1 MKNKTI
7 INPLSSITGIFARFS
22 LVLFVIIVT
31 SGLIFSVLV
40 LKGILD
46 QPYTDDAQVSTSQAI
61 SVDQA
66 TIDSLNNTRA
76 AKDNLDV
83 KTLPSGRINPFSE

>member
-1 MKNKTI
+1 MKNKTV
-7 INPLSSITGIFARFS
+7 INPLSSITGILARFS

-46 QPYTDDAQVSTSQAI
+46 QPYDGSAQESTSEAI
-61 SVDQA
+61 TADQT
-66 TIDSLNNTRA
+66 TIDSLNNT
-76 AKDNLDV
+76 KSVTDNLDV
-83 KTLPSGRINPFSE
+83 KILPSGRINPFSE

>member
-7 INPLSSITGIFARFS
+7 INPLSSITGIVTRFS
-22 LVLFVIIVT
+22 LVLFVIIIT

-46 QPYTDDAQVSTSQAI
+46 QPYNDDTQATASESI
-61 SVDQA
+61 TIDQA
-66 TIDSLNNTRA
+66 TIDTLNNTKA
-76 AKDNLDV
+76 VNENLDV
-83 KTLPSGRINPFSE
+83 KTLPSGRINPFSK

>member
-7 INPLSSITGIFARFS
+7 INPLSSITGIVTRFS
-22 LVLFVIIVT
+22 LVLFVIIIT

-40 LKGILD
+40 LKDILD
-46 QPYTDDAQVSTSQAI
+46 QPYNDDTQAI
-61 SVDQA
+61 NSESI
-66 TIDSLNNTRA
+66 TIDQTTIDTLNNTKA
-76 AKDNLDV
+76 VNDNLDV

>member
-7 INPLSSITGIFARFS
+7 INPLSSITGIVTRFN

-46 QPYTDDAQVSTSQAI
+46 QPYDDDTQTSTSEVITA
-61 SVDQA
+61 DQV
-66 TIDSLNNTRA
+66 TIDNLNNIKTA
-76 AKDNLDV
+76 TDNLDV